1 MQDIFGQVHWR
12 TLLNFDD
19 KKAPEFCNAGAFLL
33 LKIKRALPSLEWFV
47 PALVAVLLLVGESY
61 LT

>member
-12 TLLNFDD
+12 TLTIFDD

-33 LKIKRALPSLEWFV
+33 AKTYSVSAVAGASGACAGCIALSC
-47 PALVAVLLLVGESY
+47 S
-61 LT
+61 